1 VNSIVYTAGDTLT
14 YAHLANIVDSVL
26 GRKARRLEWSLPE
39 LRDDLAKDPVNAIK
53 KYRVVFAEGKG
64 VSWDMGK
71 TFNAQRGI
79 GVTSVERWAK
89 ENVR

>member
-1 VNSIVYTAGDTLT
+1 
-14 YAHLANIVDSVL
+14 
-26 GRKARRLEWSLPE
+26 
-39 LRDDLAKDPVNAIK
+39 LAKDPANAIK

-71 TFNAQRGI
+71 TFNAQQGI

-89 ENVR
+89 ENLR